1 MEDNKEEIEKSIK
14 KIASRGIPSS
24 KTLYL
29 PAYNSRELRNFQDDN
44 ENLTRNLWNLE
55 EVINFIFPKEFQ
67 ERYNETA
74 LLFLKELIKKVE
86 MNGEMTGN
94 FISENKLSKATFYNR
109 VLPKLKKAGLVKIE
123 RESITNKE
131 TKRKYRPMIILLSK
145 TFGNYL
151 TKIADSWLAVVEDA
165 RYNKKKQEN
174 I

>member
-1 MEDNKEEIEKSIK
+1 MENSENNLEKTK
-14 KIASRGIPSS
+14 KTIASRGIPSS
-24 KTLYL
+24 KALYL

-44 ENLTRNLWNLE
+44 ENLTRNLWTLE
-55 EVINFIFPKEFQ
+55 EVINFLFPKEIQ

-74 LLFLKELIKKVE
+74 SLFLKELIKKVE

-109 VLPKLKKAGLVKIE
+109 VLPKLKKSGLVKVE

-131 TKRKYRPMIILLSK
+131 TKRKYRPMIISLSK

-165 RYNKKKQEN
+165 RYNKKKREKE
-174 I
+174 